1 MKKATKIWLITAAAL
16 ILVGGMI
23 FGGAMTM
30 LKWDFTK
37 LSTTRY
43 ESREHEIAESF
54 DNIRILTDTADIT
67 LLPTD
72 GTQCRV
78 VCYED
83 VKASHEVAV
92 KDDTLTVER
101 IDTRKWYEYIGVNF
115 ATPKITVYMPKG
127 EYAALTVKESTGDV
141 NIPREF
147 QFQTV
152 DVSVS
157 TGNVSCSASASGEVK
172 IRATTGDVTL
182 QDMSAGAIDLT
193 VSTGRIK
200 ASGIT
205 CTGDV
210 AIKVT
215 TGKTLL
221 TDVTCHDLSTNGST
235 GDIKLTSVIA
245 TGTLT
250 VKRSTGNVTFEGCD
264 AAEMSV
270 TTDTGDVK
278 GTLLSDKI
286 FFADTNTGRKDVPQT
301 TAGGKCEIKT
311 DTGDIIISV
320 P

>member
-157 TGNVSCSASASGEVK
+157 TGNVRCSASASGEVK